1 MIKKVKSQI
10 GGFLPFI
17 LLGLVVAFVFAIIT
31 IPVAYMGDEIMD
43 TLKEDNNFGSSNESV
58 ARITQVQGLM
68 TTSFDQLV
76 FFILVGTLLGLIIL
90 AIFTDFHP
98 VVLVFLLIVLVLL
111 VILGGL
117 FANAFDEVRDT
128 EILSEK
134 ASEFTF
140 TNVVMGEYLPIFI
153 LIAGA
158 IAFMIILA
166 KRGGQTSPV

>member
-1 MIKKVKSQI
+1 MNNRGQI
-10 GGFLPFI
+10 GGFLTYI

-31 IPVAYMGDEIMD
+31 VPVAYMGDEIMD
-43 TLKEDNNFGSSNESV
+43 TLKEDQNFGSSNESV
-58 ARITQVQGLM
+58 ARMEQVQGLM
-68 TTSFDQLV
+68 TTGFDQLV
-76 FFILVGTLLGLIIL
+76 FFILVATLLGLIVL

-98 VVLVFLLIVLVLL
+98 VVLIFLILVLILL

-117 FANAFDEVRDT
+117 FANVYDEVGDT
-128 EILSEK
+128 DILSAK

-153 LIAGA
+153 LVAGA
-158 IAFMIILA
+158 IAFMIILG

>member
-1 MIKKVKSQI
+1 MNSRGQI

-17 LLGLVVAFVFAIIT
+17 LLGLVVAFVFAVVVV
-31 IPVAYMGDEIMD
+31 PVAYMGDEIMD
-43 TLKEDNNFGSSNESV
+43 TLKEDDNFGSSNESV
-58 ARITQVQGLM
+58 ERIGQVQSLM
-68 TTSFDQLV
+68 TTAFDQLV

-98 VVLVFLLIVLVLL
+98 VVLIFLIIVLVLL

-117 FANAFDEVRDT
+117 FANAFDEVSNTD
-128 EILSEK
+128 ILSAK

-153 LIAGA
+153 LVAGA
-158 IAFMIILA
+158 IAFLIILG
-166 KRGGQTSPV
+166 KKGGQTSPV

>member
-1 MIKKVKSQI
+1 MNSRGQI

-17 LLGLVVAFVFAIIT
+17 LLGLVVAFVFAVVVV
-31 IPVAYMGDEIMD
+31 PVAYMGDEIMD
-43 TLKEDNNFGSSNESV
+43 TLKEDDNFGSSNESV
-58 ARITQVQGLM
+58 ERIGQVQSLM
-68 TTSFDQLV
+68 TTAFDQLV

-117 FANAFDEVRDT
+117 FANAYDEVRDT

-140 TNVVMGEYLPIFI
+140 TNVVMGEYLPVFI
-153 LIAGA
+153 LITGA
-158 IAFMIILA
+158 IAFMIILG
-166 KRGGQTSPV
+166 KRGGQTSAV

>member
-1 MIKKVKSQI
+1 MNSRGQI

-17 LLGLVVAFVFAIIT
+17 LLGLVVAFVFAIIV

-43 TLKEDNNFGSSNESV
+43 TLKEDDNFGSSNEST
-58 ARITQVQGLM
+58 ARISQVQSLM

-76 FFILVGTLLGLIIL
+76 FFILVATLLGLIIL

-98 VVLVFLLIVLVLL
+98 VVLIFLVLVLVLL

-117 FANAFDEVRDT
+117 FANAFDEVSNTD
-128 EILSEK
+128 ILSEK

-140 TNVVMGEYLPIFI
+140 TNVVMGEYLPVFI
-153 LIAGA
+153 LVSGA
-158 IAFMIILA
+158 IAFIIILA
-166 KRGGQTSPV
+166 KRGRQTSPV